1 MNQFDRWIDH
11 RLKMKNAGKVLIIS
25 VLLVEVAVGA
35 SFLIEKDDSTTPPA
49 DAEKAELATAPM
61 PDNRVDNPHASVG
74 SVLSAASQPAI
85 VAQAPLAVP
94 SSQSVVGHVAPEIAP
109 SVAPSVTS
117 APQPSRSTQ
126 PVRKSARKPEPAP
139 GKHNVAVKTA
149 STQKPA
155 RPHDSGHRT
164 GSNHVA
170 SAMTNQLVKDSAQ
183 LDPSLPPPLPK
194 DNTTHRTSNPVAA
207 AMTDQLVRESANVN
221 VAPPPTKRGMK

>member
-11 RLKMKNAGKVLIIS
+11 RLKMKNAGKVLIIG

-35 SFLIEKDDSTTPPA
+35 SFLIEKDDSTTLPA

-61 PDNRVDNPHASVG
+61 PDKPVDNPHASVG

-85 VAQAPLAVP
+85 VAQAPAVAL

-109 SVAPSVTS
+109 SVTS
-117 APQPSRSTQ
+117 APQPLPPRSTQ
-126 PVRKSARKPEPAP
+126 PVRKSAHKAEPAP

-155 RPHDSGHRT
+155 RSHDNGQRT

-194 DNTTHRTSNPVAA
+194 DNTNHRNSNPVAA

-221 VAPPPTKRGMK
+221 LASPPTKRGMK